1 VHELTSPKKGRPKKT
16 QTTVTDTKTQSNAC
30 SKGKERFQKN
40 STMNE
45 ENESSSKRSK
55 VSTFFFSLL
64 ICFYFNSFI
73 FTLNCF
79 VALFLNKLSADF
91 RTSEFKVKCFE

>member
-1 VHELTSPKKGRPKKT
+1 MHELTSPKKGRPKKT

-30 SKGKERFQKN
+30 SKDKERFQKN
-40 STMNE
+40 STLNE

-64 ICFYFNSFI
+64 ICFYFNCPSGLLL
-73 FTLNCF
+73 TTP
-79 VALFLNKLSADF
+79 LSCYLQ
-91 RTSEFKVKCFE
+91 SQYKKG